1 MEKLEDIIMIKDCL
15 KRRISNDLRKDF
27 GDINN
32 FKEINIGEY
41 INKYMKEFPYLSRY
55 TISAYFIKVLNK
67 EYDLKNFLL
76 IAPKRVSG
84 QLTKR

>member
-1 MEKLEDIIMIKDCL
+1 MKIEDKLERK
-15 KRRISNDLRKDF
+15 ISDDLRKDF

-55 TISAYFIKVLNK
+55 TINAYFIKVLNK
-67 EYDLKNFLL
+67 EYDLKSLLL
-76 IAPKRVSG
+76 IKPKKVG
-84 QLTKR
+84 GN

>member
-1 MEKLEDIIMIKDCL
+1 MKIEDKLERK
-15 KRRISNDLRKDF
+15 ISDDLRKDF

-55 TISAYFIKVLNK
+55 TINAYFIKVLNK
-67 EYDLKNFLL
+67 EYDLKSFLL
-76 IAPKRVSG
+76 IAPKKVSD
-84 QLTKR
+84 QLTF

>member
-1 MEKLEDIIMIKDCL
+1 MKIEDKLERK
-15 KRRISNDLRKDF
+15 ISDDLRKDF

-55 TISAYFIKVLNK
+55 TINAHFIKVLNK
-67 EYDLKNFLL
+67 EYDLKSFLL
-76 IAPKRVSG
+76 IAPKRVG
-84 QLTKR
+84 GN

>member
-1 MEKLEDIIMIKDCL
+1 MKIEDKLERK
-15 KRRISNDLRKDF
+15 ISDDLRKNF

-55 TISAYFIKVLNK
+55 TINAYFIKVLNK
-67 EYDLKNFLL
+67 EYDLKSFLL
-76 IAPKRVSG
+76 IKPKRVGG
-84 QLTKR
+84 QLTF

>member
-1 MEKLEDIIMIKDCL
+1 MKIEDKLERK
-15 KRRISNDLRKDF
+15 ISDDLRKNF

-55 TISAYFIKVLNK
+55 TINAYFIKVLNK
-67 EYDLKNFLL
+67 EYDLKSLLL
-76 IAPKRVSG
+76 IKPKKVGG
-84 QLTKR
+84 QLTF